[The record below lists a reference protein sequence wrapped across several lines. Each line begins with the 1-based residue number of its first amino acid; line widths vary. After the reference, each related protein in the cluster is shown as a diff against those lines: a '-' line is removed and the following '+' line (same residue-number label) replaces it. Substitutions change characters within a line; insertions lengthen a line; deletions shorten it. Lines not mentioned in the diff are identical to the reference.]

1 MINVCS
7 LLRLTGR
14 MDKKIGGYVSVAW
27 VVVRCPSRAWI
38 PGGLLPS
45 GWDTITTHARAA
57 SPLLLVGFSL
67 LVPHPVTPWGS
78 CATSALR
85 PREKSVDFAHV
96 RAKLCS
102 HAHVAWGGGRV
113 GNGRCCQ
120 TQDFTKPQ
128 INRLPKYSIL
138 DLPLVMFKLNILSLS
153 LRARLPPGMPSF
165 CDAS

>member
-7 LLRLTGR
+7 LLRLTGK
-14 MDKKIGGYVSVAW
+14 MDKKISGYVSVAW
-27 VVVRCPSRAWI
+27 VVRCPLRDWIWI

-45 GWDTITTHARAA
+45 GWDTIPTHAGAPSLLA
-57 SPLLLVGFSL
+57 SCCLFLTLSLPGVAVPPLLSSPGRSL
-67 LVPHPVTPWGS
+67 
-78 CATSALR
+78 
-85 PREKSVDFAHV
+85 DFAHV

-102 HAHVAWGGGRV
+102 CSHVAWGGGRV

-153 LRARLPPGMPSF
+153 LQAQLPPGMPAF
-165 CDAS
+165 CDSS